1 MVMNL
6 KKFREDHLLDLF
18 RSYAKSKFPFG
29 DQDILNICLQRNSGM
44 LPVRWNFAYS
54 AIGLKTIENGCSE
67 SDKEDIRKRKAS
79 IIHFAGLEKPWKHID
94 NRWEMLWYKYALQLP
109 KSTLTE
115 SYIKGLDE
123 IGNVS
128 ECYEMEQIS
137 SCHKRIIL
145 YGFTYISRDLVDR
158 ASALRM
164 RNISCFSDRDRS
176 KQGMAYKGIPCI
188 SAEEMID
195 NLQDGD
201 IIVICSQKAWK
212 EIYKELRD
220 HIGDRVDVVR
230 YVARGYELVGCE

>member
-1 MVMNL
+1 M
-6 KKFREDHLLDLF
+6 
-18 RSYAKSKFPFG
+18 
-29 DQDILNICLQRNSGM
+29 
-44 LPVRWNFAYS
+44 
-54 AIGLKTIENGCSE
+54 
-67 SDKEDIRKRKAS
+67 
-79 IIHFAGLEKPWKHID
+79 
-94 NRWEMLWYKYALQLP
+94 WYRYVLQLP
-109 KSTLTE
+109 KSKLTE
-115 SYIKGLDE
+115 KYIKGLNE
-123 IGNVS
+123 ISDIS
-128 ECYEMEQIS
+128 EYYDMQQIES
-137 SCHKRIIL
+137 KHKRILL

-212 EIYKELRD
+212 EIYRDLRNR
-220 HIGDRVDVVR
+220 IGIGTDVIR